1 MDRRTFPVLTDADEP
16 LITRLAAG
24 LGEDAGRVLAY
35 LLCRIREADLD
46 RTATLTA
53 IHIGTSLSQNAA
65 RTSLDRLE
73 KRGFVE
79 RTTVQTSS
87 PGRPPNAWYA
97 VDALATTARGVADE
111 HAGRLLRQAA
121 QFDDNENG
129 TPISSDS
136 SGDRSQLAIL
146 SDPATRSDHDRR
158 DETEQPIRVALN
170 WHPNGFHGAL
180 FGPIA
185 AATDDEPGT
194 TDRPIESEPEPEPK
208 LEPETKSEL
217 EFEYHACAGSSA
229 AVQTVVD
236 DEETDLAVAGAAT
249 VLCERA
255 AGRDVVPV
263 AVLLPRSPVVLYTTQ
278 SAFGEPFERLDQL
291 RGRRLGMPPASETG
305 LLGQLL
311 LSQAGIRDA
320 VDIIELD
327 GEERTALESGEV
339 DAVTGVAADATRLE
353 RDGATV
359 DVISIAEQ
367 YPVYGPALVA
377 SREGLTDPE
386 TRARI
391 WAFLVAMTAS
401 WGLVQCSP
409 SSVATVIAD
418 RAMSGE
424 AVDEVQSRD
433 RIERTLRLATAQF
446 ARSDGVRKHGWGWHT
461 PDDWQRLCAALVQ
474 GGVLD
479 SRCA

>member
-35 LLCRIREADLD
+35 LLCRVREADLD

-53 IHIGTSLSQNAA
+53 IHIGTSLSKNAA

-73 KRGFVE
+73 ERDFVE
-79 RTTVQTSS
+79 RTTIQTSS
-87 PGRPPNAWYA
+87 PGRPPNAWHA
-97 VDALATTARGVADE
+97 VDSLATTARQVADD
-111 HAGRLLRQAA
+111 HADRLLRQAA
-121 QFDDNENG
+121 RFDDDDNGNGAPTGSDQEHRNE
-129 TPISSDS
+129 TPQ
-136 SGDRSQLAIL
+136 RV
-146 SDPATRSDHDRR
+146 
-158 DETEQPIRVALN
+158 RVALN

-180 FGPIA
+180 FGPV
-185 AATDDEPGT
+185 AATIGDEPGT
-194 TDRPIESEPEPEPK
+194 PDRPT
-208 LEPETKSEL
+208 EPETGSETESELGLGLELELELQLEL
-217 EFEYHACAGSSA
+217 EFEYHACPGSSA
-229 AVQTVVD
+229 AVRTVVE
-236 DEETDLAVAGAAT
+236 DEKTDLAVAGAAT

-291 RGRRLGMPPASETG
+291 RDRRLGMPPASETG

-320 VDIIELD
+320 VDVVELA

-339 DAVTGVAADATRLE
+339 DAVTGMAADATRLE

-377 SREGLTDPE
+377 SREGVTDPE
-386 TRARI
+386 TQARI
-391 WAFLVAMTAS
+391 RAFLAAVTAS
-401 WGLVQCSP
+401 WGWVQRSP
-409 SSVATVIAD
+409 SSVATAIAD
-418 RAMSGE
+418 RAMRAEG
-424 AVDEVQSRD
+424 VDEAQSREQ
-433 RIERTLRLATAQF
+433 IERTLRLATDQF

-461 PDDWQRLCAALVQ
+461 PDDWQRLRAALVQ
-474 GGVLD
+474 GGVLE

>member
-35 LLCRIREADLD
+35 LLCRIRETDLD

-79 RTTVQTSS
+79 QTTVQTSS

-97 VDALATTARGVADE
+97 VDSLTTTARQVADE
-111 HAGRLLRQAA
+111 HAHRLLRQVAR
-121 QFDDNENG
+121 FDDDGYRNG
-129 TPISSDS
+129 DGAPIGSDS
-136 SGDRSQLAIL
+136 SRDRPQLSL
-146 SDPATRSDHDRR
+146 LPDPSTCSDQGRR
-158 DETEQPIRVALN
+158 DKPPDQVRVALN

-180 FGPIA
+180 FGPVA
-185 AATDDEPGT
+185 AADGEPDTPG
-194 TDRPIESEPEPEPK
+194 RPTGSESEPG
-208 LEPETKSEL
+208 LEL
-217 EFEYHACAGSSA
+217 EFEFHACAGSSA
-229 AVQTVVD
+229 AVRTVAE
-236 DEETDLAVAGAAT
+236 DEKTDLAVAGAAT

-263 AVLLPRSPVVLYTTQ
+263 AVLLPRSPVVLYTTR

-291 RGRRLGMPPASETG
+291 RDRRLGMPPASETG

-311 LSQAGIRDA
+311 LSQAGVRDA
-320 VDIIELD
+320 VDVVELA
-327 GEERTALESGEV
+327 GEERTALESGDV
-339 DAVTGVAADATRLE
+339 DAVTGVAADASRLE
-353 RDGATV
+353 RDGAAV

-377 SREGLTDPE
+377 SRAGLADP
-386 TRARI
+386 TTQAQVR
-391 WAFLVAMTAS
+391 AFLAAVTAS
-401 WGLVQCSP
+401 WGRVQRSP

-418 RAMSGE
+418 QATKAGDGVAE
-424 AVDEVQSRD
+424 AQSRD
-433 RIERTLRLATAQF
+433 RIERTLRLATDRF
-446 ARSDGVRKHGWGWHT
+446 TRSDGVRKHGWGWHT
-461 PDDWQRLCAALVQ
+461 PDDWQRLRAALVQ
-474 GGVLD
+474 GGVLE
-479 SRCA
+479 SRRA